1 MIVRYW
7 GVRGSMPSPGHSTA
21 RYGGNTACVSVES
34 GQDVLILDAGTG
46 IRALGKSLK
55 GTDKRI
61 FLALSHRHYDHI
73 LGFPLFAPLFEEG
86 REVHLIGYPDGDH
99 SWTPLE
105 LMDGVYWPVRPEDLI
120 SDVRVVGEAGY
131 EMLAESGLIVDR
143 LPVNHPGGALGFR
156 VRHSSRTFV
165 HITDNELHPP
175 GEPAA
180 SFEQVVEFCAS
191 ADVLSHDAQYIDR
204 EMPMK
209 EGWGHSLASTA
220 CQLAI
225 ESRVRSLVLFHHDPE
240 RDDDALDAL
249 GERSQKDLAPN
260 DIDVMVA
267 YEGLQ
272 LDLDRLTTR
281 TTFEP
286 APLNQNP

>member
-7 GVRGSMPSPGHSTA
+7 GVRGSMPSPGHSTV

-34 GQDVLILDAGTG
+34 GGDILILDAGTG
-46 IRALGKSLK
+46 IRELGKSLK
-55 GTDKRI
+55 GTNKRI

-73 LGFPLFAPLFEEG
+73 LGFPLFAPLFEDG
-86 REVHLIGYPDGDH
+86 RIVHLIGYPAEDQT
-99 SWTPLE
+99 WTPLE
-105 LMDGVYWPVRPEDLI
+105 LMDGVYWPVRPEDLR
-120 SDVRVVGEAGY
+120 SDVHVVGEEGY
-131 EMLAESGLIVDR
+131 EMLAESGLMVDR

-165 HITDNELHPP
+165 HITDNELYPP

-180 SFEQVVEFCAS
+180 SFQQLVEFCDG
-191 ADVLSHDAQYIDR
+191 ADVLSHDAQYLDR

-225 ESRVRSLVLFHHDPE
+225 ESRVRSLVLFHHDPD
-240 RDDDALDAL
+240 RSDAALDAL
-249 GERSQKDLAPN
+249 GERSQNDLSSY
-260 DIDVMVA
+260 DIALMVA

-272 LDLDRLTTR
+272 FDLERTVTN

-286 APLNQNP
+286 APPIPNP